1 MSFEDIPSRLEDSL
15 DAIKDVQEFVAGRSF
30 DDYVGDT
37 MLRLATERCVEIISE
52 ASRHIPPDMKA
63 RHPEVPW
70 QNVADI
76 GNVLRHGYQ
85 SIDHRIMWEVVTQH
99 LMPLRDA
106 IEHMLRQMEPGEQD

>member
-1 MSFEDIPSRLEDSL
+1 MSFEDIPSRLEDIL

-52 ASRHIPPDMKA
+52 ASRHIPPHMKA
-63 RHPEVPW
+63 RHPDVPW

-85 SIDHRIMWEVVTQH
+85 SIDHRIIWEVVTKH

-106 IEHMLRQMEPGEQD
+106 IEHMLRQMDPGDQD

>member
-1 MSFEDIPSRLEDSL
+1 MPFRDIPSRLEDIL
-15 DAIKDVQEFVAGRSF
+15 DAITDVEAFVAGRSF
-30 DDYVGDT
+30 DDYLADT

-52 ASRHIPPDMKA
+52 ASRHIPLDMKA

-85 SIDHRIMWEVVTQH
+85 SIDHRIMWEVVTKH
-99 LMPLRDA
+99 VMPLRDA
-106 IEHMLRQMEPGEQD
+106 VEHMLGQMNPGNQD

>member
-1 MSFEDIPSRLEDSL
+1 MPFEDIPSRLEDIL
-15 DAIKDVQEFVAGRSF
+15 DVIRDVEAFVAGRSF

-99 LMPLRDA
+99 VVPSREA
-106 IEHMLRQMEPGEQD
+106 VEHMLGQMDPEDQD